1 MLALKTIV
9 ILGLGVIMS
18 KLSPKSIEDMIVKPE
33 EAIECIE
40 PGMSIFI
47 GTGVAEPRTL
57 VKHLMDSHEPNLQ
70 DLELIQIISFGDAIS
85 LKELSSQKFRLKTF
99 FSGWTADEAISSG
112 RVDYI
117 PSRYSEIPYLID
129 SGLIQ
134 IDAAFIQVTPPNEA
148 GYCSLGVAVDV
159 ARQVMEKA
167 SIVIGEINP
176 HIPQTFGD
184 TFIPATDF
192 SYLVESNEAPFYF
205 VRWPVDP
212 VFDSIAEKVA
222 SVIENGSCIVY
233 SIGPLFEALSKYL
246 IHKKDLGIHSPFI
259 TDALMD
265 IIKSGAVTN
274 RRKRIYRGKSLV
286 SYALGTPELMKWLDA
301 NPLIEFQAINEVFS
315 PVQIGKNPNFT
326 AIIHSRKVDLHGNV
340 ALHVGKGNVAT
351 GPVEIIDFF
360 NGAELSRGG
369 RSIFAL
375 SSRNLKGESNIVL
388 SVDPFP
394 NRLNVKES
402 VDLVVTEYGVASL
415 KGRTVRERAQGLIEI
430 AHPDDRAELMRQAK
444 ENKIIYQ
451 DQIFLENTTHLYP
464 ENIATKEIFKNNTVV
479 RFRAIKPSD
488 EEGMRRLFYRFSDT
502 AVYYRYFTP
511 VTAMPHSKMQSYV
524 NVDYS
529 NTMSIVGLVGEVG
542 QGRIIAEARFVMN
555 KERTFADVAF
565 IVDEEYQNL
574 GIASYL
580 YKRLIQ
586 LASEMG
592 LKGFTADVLSSNREM
607 MKVFGKF
614 GHEIKSRMEDGV
626 YSLTILFK

>member
-1 MLALKTIV
+1 
-9 ILGLGVIMS
+9 MS
-18 KLSPKSIEDMIVKPE
+18 KLSPKKIKDLIVSPE
-33 EAIECIE
+33 EAIEFIE

-85 LKELSSQKFRLKTF
+85 IKELSSQKFRLKTF
-99 FSGWTADEAISSG
+99 FSGWTADEAITSG

-117 PSRYSEIPYLID
+117 PSRYSEIPNLFE
-129 SGLIQ
+129 SGIIQ
-134 IDAAFIQVTPPNEA
+134 INAAFIQVSPPNEA

-159 ARQVMEKA
+159 ARQVMEKT
-167 SIVIGEINP
+167 SLVIGEINP
-176 HIPQTFGD
+176 QIPQTFGD
-184 TFIPATDF
+184 TFIPASDF
-192 SYLVESNEAPFYF
+192 AYLVESRHEPFYF

-212 VFDSIAEKVA
+212 VFDTIAEKVA
-222 SVIENGSCIVY
+222 SVIEDGSCIVY
-233 SIGPLFEALSKYL
+233 SIGPLFEALSKHL

-265 IIKSGAVTN
+265 LIKSGAVTN
-274 RRKRIYRGKSLV
+274 RKKRIYRGKSVV
-286 SYALGTPELMKWLDA
+286 SYALGTPELMRWLDA
-301 NPLIEFQAINEVFS
+301 NPMIEFQAINEVFS
-315 PVQIGKNPNFT
+315 PVQIGKNPNFI
-326 AIIHSRKVDLHGNV
+326 AIIHTRKVDLNGNV

-388 SVDPFP
+388 SVDIFP
-394 NRLNVKES
+394 NKLNVKES

-415 KGRTVRERAQGLIEI
+415 KGRTVRERAQALIEI
-430 AHPDDRAELMRQAK
+430 AHPEDRAELIRQAK
-444 ENKIIYQ
+444 AQKILYQ
-451 DQIFLENTTHLYP
+451 DQIFLEDTSHLYP
-464 ENIATKEIFKNNTVV
+464 EHIASRGTFKNNLVV

-524 NVDYS
+524 NIDYS
-529 NTMSIVGLVGEVG
+529 NIVSIVGLVGDVG
-542 QGRIIAEARFVMN
+542 HGRIIAEARFVIN
-555 KERTFADVAF
+555 KDRTHGDVAF
-565 IVDEEYQNL
+565 VVDEGYQNL

-580 YKRLIQ
+580 YGRLIE
-586 LASEMG
+586 LAKEKG
-592 LKGFTADVLSSNREM
+592 LNGFTADVLSSNREM
-607 MKVFGKF
+607 LKVLGKF
-614 GHEIKSRMEDGV
+614 GNDVKSRMEDGV
-626 YSLTILFK
+626 LALTIDFKP

>member
-1 MLALKTIV
+1 MV
-9 ILGLGVIMS
+9 MS
-18 KLSPKSIEDMIVKPE
+18 PA

-117 PSRYSEIPYLID
+117 PSRYSEIPNLIE
-129 SGLIQ
+129 SGLIS
-134 IDAAFIQVTPPNEA
+134 IDAAFLQVSPPNEA

-167 SIVIGEINP
+167 RIIIGEINP

-184 TFIPATDF
+184 TYIPISDF
-192 SYLVESNEAPFYF
+192 DFFVHSNEKPIYF
-205 VRWPVDP
+205 GRWPADP
-212 VFDSIAEKVA
+212 VFDVIAQKVA
-222 SVIENGSCIVY
+222 AVIENGSCIVY
-233 SIGPLFEALSKYL
+233 SIGPLFEALSKTL
-246 IHKKDLGIHSPFI
+246 VNKKDLGIHSPFV

-265 IIKSGAVTN
+265 LIKSGAVTN
-274 RRKRIYRGKSLV
+274 RKKRIFKGKSVV
-286 SYALGTPELMKWLDA
+286 SYALGTPELLKWLDG
-301 NPLIEFQAINEVFS
+301 NPLIEFQSINEVFS
-315 PVQIGKNPNFT
+315 PIQIGRNPMFV
-326 AIIHSRKVDLHGNV
+326 AIIHARKVDLYGNV

-351 GPVEIIDFF
+351 GPVEVIDFF
-360 NGAELSRGG
+360 NGAEISRGG

-375 SSRNLKGESNIVL
+375 SSRNLKGESNIKL
-388 SVDPFP
+388 SVDMYP
-394 NRLNVKES
+394 NKLSVKES
-402 VDLVVTEYGVASL
+402 VDLFVTEYGAASL
-415 KGRTVRERAQGLIEI
+415 KGRTIRERAQALIEI
-430 AHPDDRAELMRQAK
+430 AHPDDRAELVRLAK
-444 ENKIIYQ
+444 EQKLIYQ
-451 DQIFLENTTHLYP
+451 DQIFLENTSHLYP
-464 ENIATKEIFKNNTVV
+464 EEISTKETFKNNTVV
-479 RFRAIKPSD
+479 RFRAIRPSD

-529 NTMSIVGLVGEVG
+529 TTMSIVGLVGDVG
-542 QGRIIAEARFVMN
+542 QGRIIAEARYVMN
-555 KERTFADVAF
+555 KEKTFADIAF
-565 IVDEEYQNL
+565 VVDEGYQNL

-580 YKRLIQ
+580 YKRLIE
-586 LASEMG
+586 LAKEQG

-614 GHEIKSRMEDGV
+614 GMQVKSRMEDGV
-626 YSLTILFK
+626 YALTILFN